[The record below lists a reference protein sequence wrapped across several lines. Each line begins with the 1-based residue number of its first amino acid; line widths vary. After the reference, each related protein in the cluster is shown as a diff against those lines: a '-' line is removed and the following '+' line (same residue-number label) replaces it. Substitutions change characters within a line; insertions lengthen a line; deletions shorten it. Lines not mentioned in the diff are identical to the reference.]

1 MDPLHQFQI
10 NPIVQL
16 IIAGFD
22 VSFSNSALFMV
33 VAALLVYGLL
43 THGMKARALVPG
55 RLQSLAEMFY
65 EFVANMVRE
74 NAGHDAKP
82 YFPFVFT
89 LFMFILFGNM
99 LGMIPY
105 TFTFTSHIIV
115 TFTLAATVFVFVT
128 VLALMKHGLHFFSF
142 FMPHGAPIALAPIL
156 IPIEVIS
163 YLMRPV
169 SLSIR
174 LFANMMAGH
183 TMLKVF
189 AGFVISLAGAL
200 GVVGGVVGI
209 LPILLIAALTGL
221 VPIAINVALTGFE
234 FLVAFLQAYVFSILT
249 CLYIRDA
256 LELH

>member
-10 NPIVQL
+10 NPIMQL
-16 IIAGFD
+16 IIAGYD

-33 VAALLVYGLL
+33 VAVLLVYGLL
-43 THGMKARALVPG
+43 TTGMKQRALVPG

-65 EFVANMVRE
+65 EFVAGMVRE

-115 TFTLAATVFVFVT
+115 TFAMALTVFVFVT

-163 YLMRPV
+163 YVMRPV

-189 AGFVISLAGAL
+189 AGFTVLMISGL
-200 GVVGGVVGI
+200 GSVGFLVGV
-209 LPILLIAALTGL
+209 

>member
-10 NPIVQL
+10 NPIMQL
-16 IIAGFD
+16 VIAGYD

-43 THGMKARALVPG
+43 VHGMKARALVPG

-65 EFVANMVRE
+65 EFVAGMVRE
-74 NAGHDAKP
+74 NAGADAKP

-115 TFTLAATVFVFVT
+115 TFALALTVFVFVT

-163 YLMRPV
+163 YVMRPV

-189 AGFVISLAGAL
+189 AGFTVLMISGLGAVGFLAGI
-200 GVVGGVVGI
+200 VPV
-209 LPILLIAALTGL
+209 LIN
-221 VPIAINVALTGFE
+221 IALTGFE

>member
-1 MDPLHQFQI
+1 LDPLHQFQI
-10 NPIVQL
+10 NPILQIV
-16 IIAGFD
+16 IAGYD
-22 VSFSNSALFMV
+22 VSFTNSAFFMV
-33 VAALLVYGLL
+33 VAVALIYALLVF
-43 THGMKARALVPG
+43 GMSGRALVPG
-55 RLQSLAEMFY
+55 RLQSLAEIFY
-65 EFVANMVRE
+65 EFVANMVRD
-74 NAGHDAKP
+74 NAGHDARP
-82 YFPFVFT
+82 YFPFVFAI
-89 LFMFILFGNM
+89 FMFVLFGN
-99 LGMIPY
+99 LVGMIPF

-142 FMPHGAPIALAPIL
+142 FMPHGAPLALAPIL

-189 AGFVISLAGAL
+189 AGFTVMMISGLGAVGFLA
-200 GVVGGVVGI
+200 
-209 LPILLIAALTGL
+209 GL
-221 VPIAINVALTGFE
+221 VPLAINIALTGFE

>member
-10 NPIVQL
+10 NPILQIV
-16 IIAGFD
+16 IAGYD
-22 VSFSNSALFMV
+22 VSFTNSAFFMV
-33 VAALLVYGLL
+33 VAAALIYALLVF
-43 THGMKARALVPG
+43 GMSGRALVPG
-55 RLQSLAEMFY
+55 RLQSLAEIFY
-65 EFVANMVRE
+65 EFVANMVRD
-74 NAGHDAKP
+74 NAGHDARP
-82 YFPFVFT
+82 YFPFVFSI
-89 LFMFILFGNM
+89 FMFVLFGN
-99 LGMIPY
+99 LVGMIPF

-142 FMPHGAPIALAPIL
+142 FMPHGAPVALAPIL

-189 AGFVISLAGAL
+189 AGFTVMMISGLGAVGFLAG
-200 GVVGGVVGI
+200 I
-209 LPILLIAALTGL
+209 
-221 VPIAINVALTGFE
+221 VPLAINIALTGFE

>member
-10 NPIVQL
+10 NPIMQL
-16 IIAGFD
+16 VIAGYD

-43 THGMKARALVPG
+43 VHGMKARALVPG

-65 EFVANMVRE
+65 EFVAGMVRE

-115 TFTLAATVFVFVT
+115 TFALALTVFVFVT
-128 VLALMKHGLHFFSF
+128 VLALIKHGLHFFSF
-142 FMPHGAPIALAPIL
+142 FMPHGAPVALAPIL

-163 YLMRPV
+163 YVMRPV

-189 AGFVISLAGAL
+189 AGFTVLMIGGLGSVGFLA
-200 GVVGGVVGI
+200 
-209 LPILLIAALTGL
+209 GL
-221 VPIAINVALTGFE
+221 VPIAINIALTGFE

>member
-1 MDPLHQFQI
+1 LDPLHQFQI
-10 NPIVQL
+10 NPIMQL
-16 IIAGFD
+16 VIAGYD

-43 THGMKARALVPG
+43 VHGMKARALVPG

-74 NAGHDAKP
+74 NAGADAKP

-115 TFTLAATVFVFVT
+115 TFALALTVFVFVT

-163 YLMRPV
+163 YVMRPV

-189 AGFVISLAGAL
+189 AGFTVLMIGAL
-200 GVVGGVVGI
+200 GSVGFLAGI
-209 LPILLIAALTGL
+209 
-221 VPIAINVALTGFE
+221 VPVAINIALTGFE

>member
-1 MDPLHQFQI
+1 LDPLHQFQI
-10 NPIVQL
+10 NPLFQIVL
-16 IIAGFD
+16 GGYD
-22 VSFSNSALFMV
+22 VSFTNSAFFMV
-33 VAALLVYGLL
+33 VAVAAIYALLVM
-43 THGMKARALVPG
+43 GMANKSMVPG
-55 RLQSLAEMFY
+55 RLQALAEMFY
-65 EFVANMVRE
+65 EFVANLVRD

-82 YFPFVFT
+82 YFPFVFSI
-89 LFMFILFGNM
+89 FMFVLIGNM
-99 LGMIPY
+99 IGMIPY

-115 TFTLAATVFVFVT
+115 TFALAATVFLFVT
-128 VLALMKHGLHFFSF
+128 VLALLKHGLHFFSF

-163 YLMRPV
+163 YVMRPV

-189 AGFVISLAGAL
+189 AGFTVMMISGMGAL
-200 GVVGGVVGI
+200 GFV
-209 LPILLIAALTGL
+209 TGL
-221 VPIAINVALTGFE
+221 VPLAINVALTGFE

>member
-10 NPIVQL
+10 NPILQIV
-16 IIAGFD
+16 IAGYD
-22 VSFSNSALFMV
+22 VSFTNSAFFMV
-33 VAALLVYGLL
+33 VAAALIYALLVF
-43 THGMKARALVPG
+43 GMSGRALVPG
-55 RLQSLAEMFY
+55 RLQSLAEIFY
-65 EFVANMVRE
+65 EFVANMVRD
-74 NAGHDAKP
+74 NAGHDARP
-82 YFPFVFT
+82 YFPFVFAI
-89 LFMFILFGNM
+89 FMFVLFGN
-99 LGMIPY
+99 LVGMIPF

-142 FMPHGAPIALAPIL
+142 FMPHGAPVALAPIL

-189 AGFVISLAGAL
+189 AGFTVMMISGLGAVGFLAG
-200 GVVGGVVGI
+200 I
-209 LPILLIAALTGL
+209 
-221 VPIAINVALTGFE
+221 VPLAINIALTGFE

>member
-1 MDPLHQFQI
+1 LDPLHQFQI
-10 NPIVQL
+10 NPIMQL
-16 IIAGFD
+16 VIAGYD

-43 THGMKARALVPG
+43 TYGMKARALVPG

-74 NAGHDAKP
+74 NAGADAKP

-89 LFMFILFGNM
+89 LFMFVLFGNM

-115 TFTLAATVFVFVT
+115 TFALALTVFVFVT

-163 YLMRPV
+163 YVMRPV

-189 AGFVISLAGAL
+189 AGFTVLMISGLGAVGFLA
-200 GVVGGVVGI
+200 
-209 LPILLIAALTGL
+209 GL
-221 VPIAINVALTGFE
+221 VPVAINIALTGFE

>member
-10 NPIVQL
+10 NSLFQIVL
-16 IIAGFD
+16 GGYD
-22 VSFSNSALFMV
+22 VSFTNSAFFMV
-33 VAALLVYGLL
+33 VAVAAIYALLVM
-43 THGMKARALVPG
+43 GMANKSMVPG

-65 EFVANMVRE
+65 EFVANLVRD
-74 NAGHDAKP
+74 NAGHDAQP
-82 YFPFVFT
+82 YFPFVFSI
-89 LFMFILFGNM
+89 FMFVLIGNM
-99 LGMIPY
+99 IGMIPY

-115 TFTLAATVFVFVT
+115 TFALAATVFVFVT
-128 VLALMKHGLHFFSF
+128 ILALLKHGLHFFSF
-142 FMPHGAPIALAPIL
+142 FMPHGAPKALAPIL

-163 YLMRPV
+163 YVMRPV

-189 AGFVISLAGAL
+189 AGFTVMMISGLGAL
-200 GVVGGVVGI
+200 GFV
-209 LPILLIAALTGL
+209 TGL
-221 VPIAINVALTGFE
+221 VPLAINVALTGFE

>member
-1 MDPLHQFQI
+1 LDPLHQFQI
-10 NPIVQL
+10 NPIVQ
-16 IIAGFD
+16 IVIAGYD
-22 VSFSNSALFMV
+22 VSFTNSALFMV
-33 VAALLVYGLL
+33 VAVALIYALLVF
-43 THGMKARALVPG
+43 GMAGRALVPG

-65 EFVANMVRE
+65 EFVANMVRD
-74 NAGHDAKP
+74 NAGHDARP
-82 YFPFVFT
+82 YFPFVFAI
-89 LFMFILFGNM
+89 FMFVLIGNM
-99 LGMIPY
+99 IGMVPY

-189 AGFVISLAGAL
+189 AGFTVLMISGLGAI
-200 GVVGGVVGI
+200 GFV
-209 LPILLIAALTGL
+209 AGL
-221 VPIAINVALTGFE
+221 VPLLINIALTGFE

>member
-10 NPIVQL
+10 NPILQIV
-16 IIAGFD
+16 IAGYD
-22 VSFSNSALFMV
+22 VSFTNSALFMV
-33 VAALLVYGLL
+33 IAVALIYALLVF
-43 THGMKARALVPG
+43 GMSGRALVPG
-55 RLQSLAEMFY
+55 RLQSAAEMFY
-65 EFVANMVRE
+65 EFVANMVRD
-74 NAGHDAKP
+74 NAGHDARP
-82 YFPFVFT
+82 YFPFVFAI
-89 LFMFILFGNM
+89 FMFVLFGN
-99 LGMIPY
+99 LVGMIPF

-142 FMPHGAPIALAPIL
+142 FMPHGAPVALAPIL

-189 AGFVISLAGAL
+189 AGFTVLMISGLGAL
-200 GVVGGVVGI
+200 GLFV
-209 LPILLIAALTGL
+209 GL

>member
-10 NPIVQL
+10 NPIVQ
-16 IIAGFD
+16 IVIAGYD
-22 VSFSNSALFMV
+22 VSFSNSALYMV
-33 VAALLVYGLL
+33 IAVALIYGLL
-43 THGMKARALVPG
+43 TKGMASRALVPG

-65 EFVANMVRE
+65 EFVANMVRD

-82 YFPFVFT
+82 YFPFVFSI
-89 LFMFILFGNM
+89 FMFVLFGNM

-115 TFTLAATVFVFVT
+115 TFTLAAVVFVFVT

-189 AGFVISLAGAL
+189 AGFTVMMIGGLGAVGFLA
-200 GVVGGVVGI
+200 
-209 LPILLIAALTGL
+209 GL
-221 VPIAINVALTGFE
+221 VPIAINIALTGFE
-234 FLVAFLQAYVFSILT
+234 FLVAFLQAYVFTILT

>member
-10 NPIVQL
+10 NPIMQL
-16 IIAGFD
+16 VIAGYD

-33 VAALLVYGLL
+33 IASLLVYGLL
-43 THGMKARALVPG
+43 VHGMKARALVPG

-65 EFVANMVRE
+65 EFVAGMVRE
-74 NAGHDAKP
+74 NAGADAKP

-115 TFTLAATVFVFVT
+115 TFALALTVFVFVT

-163 YLMRPV
+163 YVMRPV

-189 AGFVISLAGAL
+189 AGFTVLMIGGLGSVGFLAG
-200 GVVGGVVGI
+200 I
-209 LPILLIAALTGL
+209 
-221 VPIAINVALTGFE
+221 VPVAINIALTGFE
-234 FLVAFLQAYVFSILT
+234 FLVAFLQAYVFAILT

>member
-1 MDPLHQFQI
+1 LDPLHQFQI

-16 IIAGFD
+16 VIAGYD

-33 VAALLVYGLL
+33 IAVALIYGVMKY
-43 THGMKARALVPG
+43 GMASRALVPG

-65 EFVANMVRE
+65 EFVANMVRD

-82 YFPFVFT
+82 YFPFVFSI
-89 LFMFILFGNM
+89 FMFVLFGNM

-128 VLALMKHGLHFFSF
+128 VLALLKHGLHFFSF

-189 AGFVISLAGAL
+189 AGFTVLMIGGLGSIGFLA
-200 GVVGGVVGI
+200 
-209 LPILLIAALTGL
+209 GL
-221 VPIAINVALTGFE
+221 VPVAINIALTGFE
-234 FLVAFLQAYVFSILT
+234 FLVAFLQAYVFTILT

>member
-10 NPIVQL
+10 NPILQIV
-16 IIAGFD
+16 IAGYD

-33 VAALLVYGLL
+33 VAAGLIYALLVYG
-43 THGMKARALVPG
+43 MKRRALVPG
-55 RLQSLAEMFY
+55 RLQSMAEMFY
-65 EFVANMVRE
+65 EFVANLVRD
-74 NAGHDAKP
+74 NAGHDARP
-82 YFPFVFT
+82 YFPFVFAI
-89 LFMFILFGNM
+89 FMFVLFGN
-99 LGMIPY
+99 LIGMIPY

-115 TFTLAATVFVFVT
+115 TFTLAFAVFVFVT
-128 VLALMKHGLHFFSF
+128 ILALVKHGMHFFTF
-142 FMPHGAPIALAPIL
+142 FMPHGVPVFLAPIL

-189 AGFVISLAGAL
+189 AGFTVLMGSALGAL
-200 GVVGGVVGI
+200 GFAVG
-209 LPILLIAALTGL
+209 LIPLAL
-221 VPIAINVALTGFE
+221 NVALTGFE

>member
-10 NPIVQL
+10 NPIVQ
-16 IIAGFD
+16 IVIAGYD

-33 VAALLVYGLL
+33 IAVALVYALLVYG
-43 THGMKARALVPG
+43 MKGRALVPG

-65 EFVANMVRE
+65 EFVANMVRD
-74 NAGHDAKP
+74 NAGHDARP

-89 LFMFILFGNM
+89 IFMFVLFGNM
-99 LGMIPY
+99 IGMIPY

-115 TFTLAATVFVFVT
+115 TFALALTVFVFVT
-128 VLALMKHGLHFFSF
+128 VLALIKHGLHFFTF
-142 FMPHGAPIALAPIL
+142 FMPHGAPVALAPIL

-189 AGFVISLAGAL
+189 AGFTVLMISGLGAL
-200 GVVGGVVGI
+200 GLFVG
-209 LPILLIAALTGL
+209 LIPVL
-221 VPIAINVALTGFE
+221 INIALTGFE
-234 FLVAFLQAYVFSILT
+234 FLVAFLQAYVFTILT